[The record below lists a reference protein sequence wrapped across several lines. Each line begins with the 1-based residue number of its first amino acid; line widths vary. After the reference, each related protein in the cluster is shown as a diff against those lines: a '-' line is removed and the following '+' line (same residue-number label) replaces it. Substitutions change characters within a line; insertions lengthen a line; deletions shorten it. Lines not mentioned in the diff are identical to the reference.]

1 MPWVRRIQGI
11 LFFMGCYSARTFL
24 NLEKTSNMRVLI
36 LLMFVVLRAGAQ
48 DFERL
53 YLAED
58 FTAEDI
64 FTNNIEGPA
73 FDQDGKL
80 YVVNYQKDGTIG
92 YVKPDGAVELF
103 IELPSGS
110 TANSIQFDSR
120 GNMLLAD
127 FTGHNI
133 LKVDMETKKV
143 STFAHSPAFNQPN
156 DICINSRNQIFASD
170 PNWKNSTGKLWRI
183 EKNGKVVLLDSA
195 MGTTNGIELSPD
207 EKILYVNESVQKK
220 IWAFDVDRS
229 GNISNKRLFHEV
241 DDFGFDGMKCD
252 REGNL
257 YVTRYGK
264 GTILVL
270 SPDGKAIREI
280 QLKGKNCSNLVFG
293 GLNGKLVYVT
303 LQDRKETEMFRNN
316 NPVKGY

>member
-1 MPWVRRIQGI
+1 MRILI
-11 LFFMGCYSARTFL
+11 VLLVSFL
-24 NLEKTSNMRVLI
+24 QVS
-36 LLMFVVLRAGAQ
+36 GQ

-58 FTAEDI
+58 FTAENI

-73 FDQDGKL
+73 FDSEGKL
-80 YVVNYQKDGTIG
+80 YVVNFGKDGTIG
-92 YVKPDGAVELF
+92 YVKPNGEAQVF
-103 IELPSGS
+103 IQLPAGS

-133 LKVDMETKKV
+133 LKVDMSSKKV
-143 STFAHSPAFNQPN
+143 TTLVHNKAFNQPN
-156 DICINSRNQIFASD
+156 DICINSKNQIFASD
-170 PNWKNSTGKLWRI
+170 PNWKNGKGQIWRI
-183 EKNGKVVLLDSA
+183 EKNGKAVLLDSA

-207 EKILYVNESVQKK
+207 EKTLYVNESVQKK

-229 GNISNKRLFHEV
+229 GNISNKRLFAQV

-252 REGNL
+252 KEGNL

-264 GTILVL
+264 GSILVL
-270 SPDGKAIREI
+270 SPEGKTIREVM
-280 QLKGKNCSNLVFG
+280 LKGKNCSNLVFG

-303 LQDRKETEMFRNN
+303 LQDRKGMEFFRNN
-316 NPVKGY
+316 IAGKGY